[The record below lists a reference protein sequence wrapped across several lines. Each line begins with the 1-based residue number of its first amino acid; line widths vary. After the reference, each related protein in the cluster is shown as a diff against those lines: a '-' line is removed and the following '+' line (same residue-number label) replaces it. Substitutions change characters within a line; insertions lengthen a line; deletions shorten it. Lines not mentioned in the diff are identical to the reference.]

1 MRQTDYAT
9 DRLYDRLTMR
19 QNDYANPRRKPFPD
33 RILDICYLFACQLL
47 GHQCVYLLT
56 ARAPM
61 PVHHQR
67 KHIFFFLQWSDRQAT
82 ILTAIQI
89 RRRLLTNDYASLC
102 SHCLPDLRLGFES
115 HSDILKIHVICATP
129 YLGLDPCADRVFDKL
144 PPLPTNSVDQHR
156 SVDAIYIS
164 TTALEWPD
172 GYTTFAAIQNR
183 IRS

>member
-67 KHIFFFLQWSDRQAT
+67 KHIFLFFTVVRPASNNPNSYTNQKKALDQ
-82 ILTAIQI
+82 
-89 RRRLLTNDYASLC
+89 RLRFLVFAL
-102 SHCLPDLRLGFES
+102 LARLAFW
-115 HSDILKIHVICATP
+115 L
-129 YLGLDPCADRVFDKL
+129 
-144 PPLPTNSVDQHR
+144 
-156 SVDAIYIS
+156 
-164 TTALEWPD
+164 
-172 GYTTFAAIQNR
+172 
-183 IRS
+183 